1 MKVDEITKKLEDGVK
16 NVFES
21 GNYAEYLKVMSNMSK
36 FHNYS
41 VYNCI
46 LIAMQKPE
54 ATMVAG
60 YKKWQKEFNRQVKKG
75 EKSIKIIAPLPH
87 KKLVEK
93 DGEEKEVSWISYR
106 AVPVFD
112 ISQTE
117 GQEIPTLCHE
127 LKGTV
132 EEYTTIIAKLENIS
146 EVPVV
151 YDDIKG
157 PAKGY
162 YSDAEKMITICKG
175 MEEKQ
180 TVKTLVHELTHSIL
194 HRKELATDTDRRTRE
209 VQAESVAYVVCDYL
223 GIDTSDYS
231 FEYIASWSSNKET
244 KELKASLDIIQET
257 AKKIIAAL

>member
-16 NVFES
+16 NVFEN
-21 GNYAEYLKVMSNMSK
+21 GNYAEYLKVMSK

-41 VYNCI
+41 VNNCI

-60 YKKWQKEFNRQVKKG
+60 YKKWQKEFKRQVKKG

-117 GQEIPTLCHE
+117 GAEIPTICHD

-132 EEYTTIIAKLENIS
+132 EEYTTIIGKLESLS
-146 EVPVV
+146 EVSIV
-151 YDDIKG
+151 YEDIKG
-157 PAKGY
+157 NAKGY
-162 YSDAEKMITICKG
+162 YSDAEKKITICKG

-180 TVKTLVHELTHSIL
+180 TIKTLVHEITHSIL
-194 HRKELATDTDRRTRE
+194 HRKGAETDTDRRTRE
-209 VQAESVAYVVCDYL
+209 VQAERVAYVVCDYL

-244 KELKASLDIIQET
+244 KELKASLDIIQDT

>member
-16 NVFES
+16 SVFEN
-21 GNYAEYLKVMSNMSK
+21 GNYAEYLKVMSK

-41 VYNCI
+41 VNNCI

-60 YKKWQKEFNRQVKKG
+60 YKKWQKEFKRQVKKG

-93 DGEEKEVSWISYR
+93 NGEEKEVSWISYR

-117 GQEIPTLCHE
+117 GEEIPTLCHE

-132 EEYTTIIAKLENIS
+132 ADYTSIIAKLESLS
-146 EVPVV
+146 EVPIV
-151 YDDIKG
+151 YEDIKG
-157 PAKGY
+157 NAKGY
-162 YSDAEKMITICKG
+162 YSDAEK
-175 MEEKQ
+175 
-180 TVKTLVHELTHSIL
+180 
-194 HRKELATDTDRRTRE
+194 R
-209 VQAESVAYVVCDYL
+209 
-223 GIDTSDYS
+223 
-231 FEYIASWSSNKET
+231 
-244 KELKASLDIIQET
+244 
-257 AKKIIAAL
+257 